1 MGLSYILQSQPFE
14 LILDSCQ
21 VLFHRKAII
30 SKTSPMFHRYDFW
43 VWCPSGE
50 FSAWILLINKV
61 SQSNSLTVLKLH
73 CKCHSCVCC
82 YVNIGRTWHAVSPLM
97 SSLVNDES
105 SRDAEVTA
113 REHMGSSSS
122 LQSREEKQEPVVVR
136 PYPQVQMLSTHHA
149 VASGTP
155 VTVTAPPAHLT
166 PAVPLSFSEGLM
178 KVMERF
184 KITHWSLAKDWLVFL
199 TMFTKS

>member
-1 MGLSYILQSQPFE
+1 MLAPRRRRRVRSRRTSAPQAESARERARGGAAAPWRSTQVEMSSQQFPRLGTPSTGLSQAPSQ
-14 LILDSCQ
+14 I
-21 VLFHRKAII
+21 AN
-30 SKTSPMFHRYDFW
+30 
-43 VWCPSGE
+43 SG
-50 FSAWILLINKV
+50 SAGLINPAA
-61 SQSNSLTVLKLH
+61 TV
-73 CKCHSCVCC
+73 
-82 YVNIGRTWHAVSPLM
+82 
-97 SSLVNDES
+97 VNDES
-105 SRDAEVTA
+105 SREAEVTA

-184 KITHWSLAKDWLVFL
+184 KISH
-199 TMFTKS
+199 

>member
-1 MGLSYILQSQPFE
+1 MLNLKECMHYSNSRALLVHSVGKFVFKYCMFLDLRTKVIF
-14 LILDSCQ
+14 LILSFYNFLNKYFKWNC
-21 VLFHRKAII
+21 L
-30 SKTSPMFHRYDFW
+30 TSPITVSATW
-43 VWCPSGE
+43 VHS
-50 FSAWILLINKV
+50 FSF
-61 SQSNSLTVLKLH
+61 
-73 CKCHSCVCC
+73 
-82 YVNIGRTWHAVSPLM
+82 M

-105 SRDAEVTA
+105 SRDAEVAA

-155 VTVTAPPAHLT
+155 VTVAAPPAHLT

-184 KITHWSLAKDWLVFL
+184 KISHWTAAKDWLVFL
-199 TMFTKS
+199 TMLTKS